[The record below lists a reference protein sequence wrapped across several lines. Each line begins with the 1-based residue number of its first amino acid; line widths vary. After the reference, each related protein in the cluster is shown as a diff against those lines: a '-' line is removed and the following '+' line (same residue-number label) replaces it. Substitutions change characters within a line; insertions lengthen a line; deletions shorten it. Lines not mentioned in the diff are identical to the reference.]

1 MNKKELW
8 LRIKKYHFI
17 QIVIAKMWE
26 KINESYGCTNSF
38 TKELADKISRKEHSR
53 NWL

>member
-8 LRIKKYHFI
+8 LRIKNYHFN

-26 KINESYGCTNSF
+26 KVNESYGCTNSF
-38 TKELADKISRKEHSR
+38 TKALADKVSRKEQWWK
-53 NWL
+53 WL